1 MTFSSGIKY
10 EDIQKISKE
19 SNKFILHLT
28 IVIYKKELTSHILLI
43 LIFILIQIFYQLNTD
58 SKFLFL
64 MYKIRKYQSN
74 SFNDT
79 F

>member
-64 MYKIRKYQSN
+64 M
-74 SFNDT
+74 
-79 F
+79 